1 MSKAEWYLK
10 REETKKA
17 HALYRMAWFDVKDI
31 CKENNIKSISEYDEK
46 YEGYDSLLNWLQDYD
61 NLLEMC
67 DEEDKLYERLELWD
81 SVEEIFVLS
90 NEINLYWKERTTREK
105 ANTEFRLGNEEK
117 ATKIIEEYLIEKE
130 NWVWGYIEMADW
142 YDNKRDAEHYNLEK
156 AKNILLKTEQ
166 IKDIEDM
173 DAVYER
179 LESIYDKLGDKE
191 KSKEYAK
198 KWDEYVHKK

>member
-1 MSKAEWYLK
+1 M
-10 REETKKA
+10 
-17 HALYRMAWFDVKDI
+17 
-31 CKENNIKSISEYDEK
+31 
-46 YEGYDSLLNWLQDYD
+46 LNWLQDYD

-81 SVEEIFVLS
+81 SVEEIFDLS
-90 NEINLYWKERTTREK
+90 NEINLYWKERTIREK

-117 ATKIIEEYLIEKE
+117 ATKIIEEYLNEKE

-142 YDNKRDAEHYNLEK
+142 YDNKRDEEHYNLEK
-156 AKNILLKTEQ
+156 AKNILLRTEQ
-166 IKDIEDM
+166 IKDMEDM

-198 KWDEYVHKK
+198 KWDEYVHR